1 MPNSKTAKSAT
12 NKPAEGQNTGKSML
26 TSKEAN
32 QETRLHVPPAI
43 GADNLAADISQNVI
57 EKISTLMDR
66 KFEELSATLN
76 NIAAKVESNTERIT
90 EAEHRISAAEDSMSA
105 VAPRLAELEAKVRI
119 LTEKCTDMEGRS
131 RRDNI
136 LIYNLKE
143 DTEGRQPVS
152 FFESWL
158 PTLLSLETKRGIIK
172 IDRAH
177 RSIGPPRPDRP
188 RVVIIK
194 LHNSG
199 DKSRILAAARKQSPL
214 TYEGQTVFIR
224 QDMAAPVKEMR
235 RAFNGVCER
244 LIKRDMRFSMRYPA
258 TLTFTHG
265 GKTHSFRS
273 PGDAIAFLDE
283 LD

>member
-1 MPNSKTAKSAT
+1 MPSSKTAKSAS
-12 NKPAEGQNTGKSML
+12 NKPAEEQNTRMSML
-26 TSKEAN
+26 TSKEAS
-32 QETRLHVPPAI
+32 QGTQLHVPPAI
-43 GADNLAADISQNVI
+43 NAETLGADISQNVV
-57 EKISTLMDR
+57 EKISALMDK

-76 NIAAKVESNTERIT
+76 NIAAKVEANIERIT

-105 VAPRLAELEAKVRI
+105 VTPRLAELEAKVRI
-119 LTEKCTDMEGRS
+119 LTEKCSDMEGRS

-143 DTEGRQPVS
+143 ETEGRQPVA
-152 FFESWL
+152 FFEHWL
-158 PTLLSLETKRGIIK
+158 PTLLNLETKRGIIK

-177 RSIGPPRPDRP
+177 RSLGPPRPDRP
-188 RVVIIK
+188 RAVIIK

-199 DKSRILAAARKQSPL
+199 DKSRILTTARKQAPL
-214 TYEGQTVFIR
+214 TYEGLTVFIR
-224 QDMAAPVKEMR
+224 QDITAPVKEMR

-244 LIKRDMRFSMRYPA
+244 LIKRDVRFSMRYPA

-265 GKTHSFRS
+265 GKTRSFRS
-273 PGDAIAFLDE
+273 PKDALAFLDE